1 MSMKI
6 IALLLLANIYLMAT
20 EYIVITSHRNTISTL
35 SPKQIKDIFLMK
47 RHFINGKKIIP
58 VNASST
64 QALRKA
70 FEESILKT
78 DREKLNRYWIKKH
91 FQGISPPIVQSS
103 ENSIKAFVKNVDGA
117 VGYIPRS
124 QLDNSL
130 KVLYEF

>member
-1 MSMKI
+1 MSMKMM
-6 IALLLLANIYLMAT
+6 ALLLLTSVYLIAT
-20 EYIVITSHRNTISTL
+20 EYVVITSHKNPISAL
-35 SPKQIKDIFLMK
+35 SPKQLKDIFLMK
-47 RHFINGKKIIP
+47 RHFVDGKKIIP

-64 QALRKA
+64 QLLRKT
-70 FEESILKT
+70 FEKSILKT

-103 ENSIKAFVKNVDGA
+103 ENSIKAFVTNVDGA

-124 QLDNSL
+124 RLDSSL